1 MKNSAKETFSFS
13 VKVLLRM
20 LLSSVLCLIVYY
32 SMMMIGISL
41 NSFSYVQGY
50 YLYDNVTNE
59 LITEHTYSEGEKHIS
74 KKDIEENQRLEELRA
89 FYPNRKILLDSVTQ
103 ILLLILL
110 AIFPYSILWNMGNR
124 DDTNVRYKG
133 KRFTPLRGFW
143 IGSIAMVP
151 YGVLTLL
158 LALTK
163 FGLFPSD
170 YSIVYRLV
178 MTPFFPYIN
187 WVTSSGVLENMATWR
202 LLLLLPTLLFVPTVC
217 GIAYRL
223 GHKQYSVEEHLVF
236 SKENKGDSD
245 SE

>member
-74 KKDIEENQRLEELRA
+74 KKDIEENQRLEELRV

-103 ILLLILL
+103 ILLLTLL
-110 AIFPYSILWNMGNR
+110 AISLIPSCGIWATAMTPTF
-124 DDTNVRYKG
+124 DTKASVS
-133 KRFTPLRGFW
+133 LRCV
-143 IGSIAMVP
+143 A
-151 YGVLTLL
+151 
-158 LALTK
+158 
-163 FGLFPSD
+163 FGLEAS
-170 YSIVYRLV
+170 L
-178 MTPFFPYIN
+178 
-187 WVTSSGVLENMATWR
+187 
-202 LLLLLPTLLFVPTVC
+202 
-217 GIAYRL
+217 
-223 GHKQYSVEEHLVF
+223 
-236 SKENKGDSD
+236 
-245 SE
+245 